1 MVNYY
6 KPIKGIPINAH
17 LVPCPY
23 YIPDDFVLIQVA
35 TPPGLTA
42 FRTGD
47 TITVSGS
54 EKYVII
60 LSGYTQ
66 SQEGLNAIAGD
77 TTMGMLFCGR
87 VPN

>member
-1 MVNYY
+1 MSSF
-6 KPIKGIPINAH
+6 
-17 LVPCPY
+17 VPCPY

-47 TITVSGS
+47 TIQVSGS
-54 EKYVII
+54 EKYII
-60 LSGYTQ
+60 IIAGSVQ

-77 TTMGMLFCGR
+77 TTIAMLFCGR